1 MFNLTKNKLHF
12 IYCLKNSA
20 SGAKKYT
27 HTLLSLVLMSVC
39 TSVCPIKR
47 LAACAT
53 LAPRSTCLQSIFNQK
68 RQESECC
75 HMYICIYHK
84 SRLELFHHSLS
95 TAKVR
100 VKHLRDSFRE

>member
-68 RQESECC
+68 RQESESC
-75 HMYICIYHK
+75 HMYIYII
-84 SRLELFHHSLS
+84 RVGNSLRTFPS
-95 TAKVR
+95 QP
-100 VKHLRDSFRE
+100 KHG